1 VPSPEGNIDGRLAR
15 AKPAARSKS
24 WKTIPQVRD
33 GLTSAA
39 PLCLSGRGG
48 VECAVMILF
57 ALPVLLLLGLALLL
71 VVFVLMVELRILR
84 YAYRKIGVPPRYM
97 FAVLVVSLVG
107 SHVNIPL
114 YAVGRTVVA
123 INVGGALVP
132 ILLSVYLF
140 FRTRLYGRM
149 VAGTV
154 IVALI
159 VHALAR
165 VVPGAGIAVP
175 MLIPPL
181 VAAAVGLVLS
191 FRRAPPVAYVAG
203 SMGTLVGAD
212 LLNLHRVADIGAR
225 VVSIGGAGTFDG
237 VFLTGIIAGLLS

>member
-1 VPSPEGNIDGRLAR
+1 
-15 AKPAARSKS
+15 
-24 WKTIPQVRD
+24 
-33 GLTSAA
+33 
-39 PLCLSGRGG
+39 
-48 VECAVMILF
+48 MILF

-237 VFLTGIIAGLLS
+237 VFLTGIIAGLLV